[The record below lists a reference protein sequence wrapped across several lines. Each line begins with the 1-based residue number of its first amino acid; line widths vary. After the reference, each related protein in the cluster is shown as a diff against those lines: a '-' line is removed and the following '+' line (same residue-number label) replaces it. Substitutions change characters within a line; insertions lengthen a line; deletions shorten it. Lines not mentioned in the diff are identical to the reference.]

1 MSQTRYHATLDPADA
16 RRLRRLAAS
25 GPLSP
30 SDWVR
35 LAVLKM
41 LRERE
46 QRQPVARLPMPAP
59 PPEAPPKKEPQ
70 Q

>member
-1 MSQTRYHATLDPADA
+1 
-16 RRLRRLAAS
+16 
-25 GPLSP
+25 
-30 SDWVR
+30 VR

-59 PPEAPPKKEPQ
+59 LPEAPPKKEPQ

>member
-16 RRLRRLAAS
+16 RRLRRLAAY
-25 GPLSP
+25 GPLSE

-46 QRQPVARLPMPAP
+46 QPQPVARLPTPAP
-59 PPEAPPKKEPQ
+59 PPPPPPQEPTR
-70 Q
+70 

>member
-35 LAVLKM
+35 LAVLQM

-46 QRQPVARLPMPAP
+46 QRQPVARLPMPVP
-59 PPEAPPKKEPQ
+59 LPEAPPKKEPQ